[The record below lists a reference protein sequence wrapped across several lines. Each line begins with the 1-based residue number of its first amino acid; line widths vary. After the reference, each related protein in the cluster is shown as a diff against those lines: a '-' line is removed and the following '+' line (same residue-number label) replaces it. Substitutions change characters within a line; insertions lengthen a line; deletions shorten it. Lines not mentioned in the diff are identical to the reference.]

1 MLKRA
6 ALAALLAST
15 AMSAAHARVEVP
27 TKAVMAM
34 GFGNAIEFADGYK
47 WNQNTLT
54 AAEAEAAVRLQI
66 DDAHAM
72 GVRVFLFDA
81 TSNSAALVW
90 RLARWNAAARAFNTA
105 NPGDKVCLSP
115 MYESAAAGNGTTDG
129 ALPLFDAAD
138 AGGSASPLCTISS
151 RPVVATWGNG
161 TCINP
166 LPAISARGPFSVIST
181 TFNNGIN
188 HSDAACVSALK
199 GAGATT
205 VHSYLWASGNSAFSV
220 EATVNS
226 KKADILATG
235 ADEFIMGIGSARAEG
250 CGEGGNGPK
259 TNDYRLTDLK
269 FWQHYLE
276 GWRIGLG
283 NANRVML
290 TMAASGDL
298 GENSYISSSRVCDP
312 RDTTNHS
319 VESGGIT
326 RGFTCPNVPDDFTA
340 AMPAA
345 FQKSTSM
352 PLWSREG
359 FWRAQQVWGD
369 WLRSGTEPDADAPFI
384 AYAYRQHKWGLAGS
398 WGVCPSGTY
407 VVTPASVGGAF
418 QGDHIALTSWSDVPV
433 RVQVELAGA
442 TIYDGTLPAK
452 QMKLA
457 GDSKQVL
464 VPIGDRVGRPL
475 IKVLNDAGD
484 VIASK
489 QAALKITTTP
499 RHWGGKLGRN
509 PGLHAGYL
517 DFSAGAGWSGIR
529 LGSTGNARNN
539 LVRTVAGKGIL
550 TADRA
555 DNVDIAGN
563 TIVSTTVGVSVGAAA
578 GSGLGRSMAVANNII
593 AAASTGISTSGDI
606 GADTVY
612 PNNLFHDV
620 ATPMIGSVAA
630 VAAGT
635 ITADPKFVSASDWHL
650 QSSSPARDA
659 GLPSFNTGVDRD
671 GRSRGSTP
679 DIGAFEFFDPA
690 ARSPCAAPDEP
701 PPDPD
706 PEPDAG
712 ACIPPPTLVSPQVH
726 VVGAGGKSITLGE
739 NQDAMVTC
747 NAVVKTSIK
756 VFGGRNVHIKGCEIV
771 QDWTNT
777 PSGET
782 RALGIM
788 GTKNTYIEGLL
799 IDAGDRCDIITVQ
812 PNHNTQIPWI
822 NDFITVTVVN
832 TWGGNNNYNKIG
844 TCHGDCFQTQGHF
857 QERDGKGGV
866 KMNFD
871 RFSCMMK
878 GQGIFV
884 PDRSKNSTGFSANIK
899 RTNIYWGV
907 NGVPRYDV
915 FKYPSGN
922 TMMYFFGSA
931 STDTKKWPVTLG
943 EGVYMDWRAG
953 DRNISPGA
961 ATGTQAFV
969 DLTDPNKIRFTPNSL
984 IAGEILKGI
993 PPGGDWAP
1001 RNKVGMNYNRA
1012 TFCTN

>member
-115 MYESAAAGNGTTDG
+115 MYESAAAGNGTTDGALPLFDAADAGGSASPLCTISSRPVVATWGNGTRDG

-298 GENSYISSSRVCDP
+298 GENSYISSSRVCAP
-312 RDTTNHS
+312 LDTTHHS
-319 VESGGIT
+319 VERSSIT

-384 AYAYRQHKWGLAGS
+384 A
-398 WGVCPSGTY
+398 
-407 VVTPASVGGAF
+407 
-418 QGDHIALTSWSDVPV
+418 
-433 RVQVELAGA
+433 
-442 TIYDGTLPAK
+442 
-452 QMKLA
+452 
-457 GDSKQVL
+457 
-464 VPIGDRVGRPL
+464 
-475 IKVLNDAGD
+475 
-484 VIASK
+484 
-489 QAALKITTTP
+489 
-499 RHWGGKLGRN
+499 
-509 PGLHAGYL
+509 
-517 DFSAGAGWSGIR
+517 
-529 LGSTGNARNN
+529 
-539 LVRTVAGKGIL
+539 
-550 TADRA
+550 
-555 DNVDIAGN
+555 
-563 TIVSTTVGVSVGAAA
+563 
-578 GSGLGRSMAVANNII
+578 
-593 AAASTGISTSGDI
+593 
-606 GADTVY
+606 
-612 PNNLFHDV
+612 
-620 ATPMIGSVAA
+620 
-630 VAAGT
+630 
-635 ITADPKFVSASDWHL
+635 
-650 QSSSPARDA
+650 
-659 GLPSFNTGVDRD
+659 
-671 GRSRGSTP
+671 
-679 DIGAFEFFDPA
+679 
-690 ARSPCAAPDEP
+690 
-701 PPDPD
+701 
-706 PEPDAG
+706 
-712 ACIPPPTLVSPQVH
+712 
-726 VVGAGGKSITLGE
+726 
-739 NQDAMVTC
+739 
-747 NAVVKTSIK
+747 
-756 VFGGRNVHIKGCEIV
+756 
-771 QDWTNT
+771 
-777 PSGET
+777 
-782 RALGIM
+782 
-788 GTKNTYIEGLL
+788 
-799 IDAGDRCDIITVQ
+799 
-812 PNHNTQIPWI
+812 
-822 NDFITVTVVN
+822 
-832 TWGGNNNYNKIG
+832 
-844 TCHGDCFQTQGHF
+844 
-857 QERDGKGGV
+857 
-866 KMNFD
+866 
-871 RFSCMMK
+871 
-878 GQGIFV
+878 
-884 PDRSKNSTGFSANIK
+884 
-899 RTNIYWGV
+899 
-907 NGVPRYDV
+907 
-915 FKYPSGN
+915 
-922 TMMYFFGSA
+922 
-931 STDTKKWPVTLG
+931 
-943 EGVYMDWRAG
+943 
-953 DRNISPGA
+953 
-961 ATGTQAFV
+961 
-969 DLTDPNKIRFTPNSL
+969 
-984 IAGEILKGI
+984 
-993 PPGGDWAP
+993 
-1001 RNKVGMNYNRA
+1001 
-1012 TFCTN
+1012 